1 MCGALRAHQRIT
13 TDTSPPCICAIL
25 GALRAHQRITTQ
37 LQSITGNWSTRC
49 APCAPTNYNVLGHND
64 NHLGARCAP
73 CAPMNYNSHELG
85 FGGRSPG
92 CAPCAPTNYNYEQ
105 FMETFYPERVC
116 FVRTHELQPYTGL
129 ILNLYIGKVRLVRTH
144 ELQHVVY
151 EPYHSTVGCASCA
164 PMNYNSCSH
173 TVPCLKCPPGALRA
187 HQRITTNGSS
197 RTATSTTVRFVR
209 TNELQQSN
217 HRKQQP

>member
-1 MCGALRAHQRIT
+1 
-13 TDTSPPCICAIL
+13 
-25 GALRAHQRITTQ
+25 
-37 LQSITGNWSTRC
+37 
-49 APCAPTNYNVLGHND
+49 
-64 NHLGARCAP
+64 
-73 CAPMNYNSHELG
+73 MNYNSHELG
-85 FGGRSPG
+85 FGGRPPG

-187 HQRITTNGSS
+187 HQRITTIKSS
-197 RTATSTTVRFVR
+197 KTATLITGVPRAHQRITTATTLPNPEAATMVRSVR
-209 TNELQQSN
+209 TNELQRAKRRQFSTSN
-217 HRKQQP
+217 HGALRTHQ